1 MTDEMMALRSMLE
14 KGADAD
20 VLRQMIGFAAERLME
35 LEVHAL
41 TGAAP
46 GERSPDRLVQRNGY
60 RDRDWETRAGTVEL
74 RIPKLRKG
82 SYFPGFLEP
91 RRMAEKALT
100 AVIQE
105 AYC

>member
-14 KGADAD
+14 KGAAAD
-20 VLRQMIGFAAERLME
+20 VLRQMISFAAERLME

-74 RIPKLRKG
+74 RIPNCARAATSRASWSPGAWRK
-82 SYFPGFLEP
+82 
-91 RRMAEKALT
+91 RR
-100 AVIQE
+100 
-105 AYC
+105 